1 MHAIKQLVGA
11 LATPMGL
18 ALIVAMLGWLAR
30 AFDRRRLSAGLFVA
44 ALAWLYLAATAPFS
58 DALLTPLETRY
69 PPLRTEQTPQVAY
82 IVVLGSHYAPREA
95 LPVTAAL
102 GSEGL
107 ARIVEGVR
115 LARVFPE
122 ARLVVSGGAVGGY
135 QPSALGYAALAREL
149 GLDGNRMVVIDS
161 PRDTAEEA
169 AAVVKLLGA
178 TQFVLVT
185 SASHMPRA
193 MQLMSAAG
201 ARALAAPTAQ
211 RVHPDIAWTWRS
223 FLPRASALRGSEMAL
238 HEYIGLLALSM
249 GLQ

>member
-1 MHAIKQLVGA
+1 MHAVKQLVGA

-18 ALIVAMLGWLAR
+18 ALIVVMLGCLAR
-30 AFDRRRLSAGLFVA
+30 ALDRRRLGAGLLA
-44 ALAWLYLAATAPFS
+44 AAMVGVYLAATTPIS
-58 DALLTPLETRY
+58 NALLTPLETRY
-69 PPLRTEQTPQVAY
+69 PPLRVEQAPRVDY
-82 IVVLGSHYAPREA
+82 IVVLGSHYAPRDA
-95 LPVTAAL
+95 FPVTAAL

-122 ARLVVSGGAVGGY
+122 AKLVVSGGAVGGY

-149 GLDGNRMVVIDS
+149 GVDATRLIIIDS
-161 PRDTAEEA
+161 PRDTGEEV

-178 TQFVLVT
+178 TPFVLVT

-201 ARALAAPTAQ
+201 ARALAAPTAH
-211 RVHPDIAWTWRS
+211 RADPARAWTWRWL
-223 FLPRASALRGSEMAL
+223 LPLASALRGSEVAF

-249 GLQ
+249 GVQ